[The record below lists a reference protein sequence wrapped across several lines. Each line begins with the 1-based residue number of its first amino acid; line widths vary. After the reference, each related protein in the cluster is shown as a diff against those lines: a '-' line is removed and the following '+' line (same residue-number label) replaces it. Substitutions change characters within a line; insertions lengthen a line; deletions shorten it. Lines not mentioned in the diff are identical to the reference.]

1 LSAAVPQE
9 GSDRH
14 GEFGRRSVLRV
25 ALAGGNAAQRAAV
38 KDVIIHVREVET
50 EIVDLGDE
58 APVAEIDPKIG
69 LLALLLDVAN
79 QAQLPMNLLPAN
91 SNGLAPLTVAL
102 LAERSSQLIQS
113 ALRSGAD
120 DVLALPP
127 GYEDTLRVLLRAGEA
142 RRRAVTL
149 TPDRKKVCSLVSM
162 SGGRGISS
170 LTLCLGFAIMRLLEK
185 RVVLVDLDLQAAPL
199 SVLLDIE
206 PEHSI
211 ADLADPTSPIDSI
224 RLESVLSK
232 DHAGPSLLAAPKR
245 IEQAELV
252 SATTVEAALKVLHD
266 LFDVVLIDCG
276 SHLNESSVVV
286 FEHSEHLLYVLDQ
299 SIIAV
304 RAAQRFLTL
313 YESLELRTCQP
324 HIIVNRYR
332 PGDIVTLQAI
342 EAALHLPIFATI
354 PNEETAFKD
363 RQTMGRDLWN
373 ISAGA
378 NARRSFEHLAR
389 KLFASPT
396 LVTTKSGL
404 FSRLLAGIAKARGV
418 EHGTH
423 R

>member
-1 LSAAVPQE
+1 MSSAGTQS

-14 GEFGRRSVLRV
+14 LGFTRRSALRV
-25 ALAGGNAAQRAAV
+25 ALAGGNPAQRAAV
-38 KDVIIHVREVET
+38 KDAIIHVREVET

-58 APVAEIDPKIG
+58 APVSEIDRNIG
-69 LLALLLDVAN
+69 LLALVLDVVDQTA
-79 QAQLPMNLLPAN
+79 LPLSLLPA
-91 SNGLAPLTVAL
+91 SSKGPVPLTVAL

-113 ALRSGAD
+113 ALRAGAD

-127 GYEDTLRVLLRAGEA
+127 GYEDTLRILLRASEA
-142 RRRAVTL
+142 RRRT
-149 TPDRKKVCSLVSM
+149 TSPDHRKICSLVSM

-170 LTLCLGFAIMRLLEK
+170 LTVCLGFAIMRLLGK

-199 SVLLDIE
+199 SVLLDVE
-206 PEHSI
+206 PDHSI

-224 RLESVLSK
+224 RLESVLTK

-245 IEQAELV
+245 IEHAELV

-286 FEHSEHLLYVLDQ
+286 FENSDYLFYVLDQ

-304 RAAQRFLTL
+304 RAAQRFLNL
-313 YESLELRTCQP
+313 YESLALKTRQP
-324 HIIVNRYR
+324 QIIVNRHR
-332 PGDIVTLQAI
+332 PNDIITLEAI
-342 EAALHLPIFATI
+342 ETALHLPIFATV
-354 PNEETAFKD
+354 PNDDTAFKD
-363 RQTMGRDLWN
+363 MQTMGRDLWN
-373 ISAGA
+373 ISAGL
-378 NARRSFEHLAR
+378 NVRRSFENLAR
-389 KLFASPT
+389 KLFAAPT
-396 LVTTKSGL
+396 QATMKSGL
-404 FSRLLAGIAKARGV
+404 FSRFLAGIARSRGV